1 MDHPVWPPLTI
12 SLEVPVGY
20 SLDQRI
26 TSVRMEQACLKS
38 FVVGVFSR
46 LGGGRRQMLQVDLG
60 SLMGM
65 YM

>member
-46 LGGGRRQMLQVDLG
+46 LGGGR
-60 SLMGM
+60 
-65 YM
+65 